1 MYMHKFLRPCMC
13 RCSTFNNYTYNTTH
27 VYGQYFSE
35 KKTRLLVI
43 VCVCVCFFLYL
54 VETLFLVPRSGR
66 FNTEPHH
73 GTRLKSALCH
83 KCHKCQ
89 KWFEIVLSL
98 CVSCHDCYVYFHL
111 KWNFPTA
118 RSVRPSSSAGWSVGW
133 SVVLSFFFSLPRP
146 FSLVY
151 LWFMYIYF

>member
-1 MYMHKFLRPCMC
+1 MYMHKLLRPCLY

-43 VCVCVCFFLYL
+43 VCVFVCVFLYL

-83 KCHKCQ
+83 KCQ

-98 CVSCHDCYVYFHL
+98 SV
-111 KWNFPTA
+111 FPVMTVMFIFIWSETSQRPVLSVRRRRLVG
-118 RSVRPSSSAGWSVGW
+118 RSVGRSIG
-133 SVVLSFFFSLPRP
+133 FFFTSTPLFTCLSL
-146 FSLVY
+146 
-151 LWFMYIYF
+151 IYEYF